1 MQAVD
6 RGKNRHVNESG
17 GHVDARDMGVGAT
30 FLGVW
35 GPSAPLLAASSVMMR
50 MFNGCRFAPGI
61 TVICKLTRRVETR
74 TRGIHT
80 HELIEPR

>member
-30 FLGVW
+30 FLACVGAFCAVARRLFCDDADVQW
-35 GPSAPLLAASSVMMR
+35 LQVRSRYYCNLQVDEVSGNS
-50 MFNGCRFAPGI
+50 N
-61 TVICKLTRRVETR
+61 TRYPYSRAD
-74 TRGIHT
+74 
-80 HELIEPR
+80 